1 MLALGISLIVALY
14 ILKTQP
20 DILKRTPANPLLIP
34 EEPLILRPDEQTQTN
49 NTRQPEPAEI
59 LDVPIPTWELPNQT
73 NLSEVT
79 ATDYLIFARQA
90 TLDSQLFQPENQN
103 TLYYLNLARQ
113 LEPDNPDLQA
123 QLKELEETTLNLAA
137 LAIADNNPEELSS
150 LISRIKNINP
160 ENQLIQEYATRL
172 NNMTAI
178 NRLLDQAETQIRE
191 ENLYGEGSEDAWH
204 RIKQAQEIDSN
215 QERLISL
222 ENRLIDAFIAQAVR
236 AAQESD
242 FEMANTQVELA
253 MQIRD
258 DTEAIALANG
268 TIDSLKQARYAWLD
282 EQFYGAIDGLRF
294 GRAQQMIT
302 DLQRLDISTAQIE
315 EYQQLLQQKRIY
327 GRFQPFQAFKDSISS
342 LNTEAPQM
350 VVMPTG
356 QFTMGSDTGKSA
368 EQPAHTV
375 RINYAFAISQHE
387 ITVADFAR
395 FVEATNHQTSARLN
409 RSGRIYDT
417 TSGRLK
423 NKPGID
429 WQDDYAGKK
438 AEDNTPVIH
447 VSWEDAYAYTQWL
460 SEQTGYTYRLPSE
473 AEFEY
478 VLAAG
483 NRFKYPWGD
492 EIPSEAIGN
501 FTGREDRLRQSRARW
516 REGFEGYTDG
526 YWGPAPVGSFVPNLF
541 GVNDMS
547 GNVMEWVQDCWHDSY
562 VRAPADGSAWYNPG
576 CEDHVI
582 RGGSWSSSLFE
593 YQVQHRYKAQ
603 KDYADPRLGFRIVR
617 DLQPR

>member
-1 MLALGISLIVALY
+1 MLALGIGLIVALY
-14 ILKTQP
+14 VLKTQP
-20 DILKRTPANPLLIP
+20 DILKQSTTTSLGLT
-34 EEPLILRPDEQTQTN
+34 EEPLVFRPDAPIQTTD
-49 NTRQPEPAEI
+49 TRQPEPAEI
-59 LDVPIPTWELPNQT
+59 LDVPIPTWELPNET
-73 NLSEVT
+73 NLTEVT

-90 TLDSQLFQPENQN
+90 TLDSHLFEPENQN

-113 LEPDNPDLQA
+113 LEPDNPDLQT
-123 QLKELEETTLNLAA
+123 QLQELERTTLNLIA
-137 LAIADNNPEELSS
+137 LAIADNSTAEISA
-150 LISRIKNINP
+150 LISKIKNINP
-160 ENQLIQEYATRL
+160 DNPQIPVYASLL
-172 NNMTAI
+172 NNMTTL

-191 ENLYGEGSEDAWH
+191 ENLYSEGEQDAWH
-204 RIKQAQEIDSN
+204 HIKQAQEIDPDHP
-215 QERLISL
+215 RLQTL

-242 FEMANTQVELA
+242 FDMASTQVELA
-253 MQIRD
+253 MEIRD
-258 DTEAIALANG
+258 DTEAIELANG

-282 EQFYGAIDGLRF
+282 EQFYSAVEGLRF
-294 GRAQQMIT
+294 ERAEQMIT
-302 DLQRLDISTAQIE
+302 DLQRMDISATQLN

-327 GRFQPFQAFKDSISS
+327 GRFQPFQQFADNMTA
-342 LNTEAPQM
+342 LNTAAPQM

-356 QFTMGSDTGKSA
+356 QFIMGRDSGKSA

-387 ITVADFAR
+387 VTVADFAR
-395 FVEATNHQTSARLN
+395 FIDATNHQTSARLK
-409 RSGRIYDT
+409 RSSRIYDI

-429 WQDDYAGKK
+429 WQDDFAGKK
-438 AEDNTPVIH
+438 ADDNLPVIH

-460 SEQTGYTYRLPSE
+460 TQQTGYTYRLPSE

-483 NRFKYPWGD
+483 NRYTYPWGD
-492 EIPSEAIGN
+492 EIPSEPIGN
-501 FTGREDRLRQSRARW
+501 FTGKEDRLRQSRARW
-516 REGFEGYTDG
+516 REGFDGYTDG

-541 GVNDMS
+541 AVNDMS

-562 VRAPADGSAWYNPG
+562 VRAPADGTAWYNPG

-582 RGGSWSSSLFE
+582 RGGSWSSALFE
-593 YQVQHRYKAQ
+593 YQTQHRYKAQ
-603 KDYADPRLGFRIVR
+603 KDYADPRLGFRVVR
-617 DLQPR
+617 DLQTR